1 MTDHHAKPNRLQ
13 NILAHPRW
21 CAAMVALAMV
31 TCLPVLQSGLFNDD
45 YLQRAELMAPSAA
58 HLMLAE
64 VELEVNEPGRL
75 RTCLSDLFV
84 AVSPDKN
91 RAALLE
97 YGALP
102 WWTGPNYRVALL
114 RPVAT
119 FTHWVDTHW
128 LGDSIVWMHTQNV
141 IWLGLILAMASRIY
155 RSFMHSNLAAAG
167 LALLLLA
174 LDSNHY
180 FPTLWIANRNQLMAL
195 FFALV
200 SLSAHQRWRTEK
212 RLHSAILSAVALVAS
227 LLSAEAGVATFAF
240 LFAYALCLDQGTW
253 IKRAMSLMPAIVLII
268 TWRLL
273 YSHLGYGAQGGGF
286 YIDPAGEPTAFVQ
299 AAIHRMAFLL
309 AGQWYA
315 IPPDLF
321 AFFHDAARWPCT
333 LALWCLIVTAVAMCA
348 PLLFRDRT
356 ARFWCVAMGAAIVPV
371 CAAVP
376 MGRNLL
382 FASIAGFALIAQL
395 IHGALTKANW
405 LPGNRPW
412 QWLILLTAGV
422 LITVHAVMGLGA
434 TAAIPKVTHDMMAQ
448 FNASYD
454 LAAARLQDNK
464 QDLVIV
470 NAPNPAS
477 MIYMPYKQ
485 ALTEAPVPA
494 RLHMLAPGY
503 GPLQISRPD
512 NRSLRVKALEAS
524 LLTCQTT
531 TRLEMVHL
539 FRYLSDFRQAQ
550 DRLTPGKAIPLNG
563 LTVTVE
569 SLDTKGNPVDILCRF
584 DSPLEAPNRTWLRW
598 DWQLER
604 YERFDLPDIGES
616 TTLKG
621 PY

>member
-1 MTDHHAKPNRLQ
+1 MTDCHTKQNRIQ
-13 NILAHPRW
+13 RILAHRMWP
-21 CAAMVALAMV
+21 AAMVVLAMV
-31 TCLPVLQSGLFNDD
+31 TCLPTLESGLFNDD
-45 YLQRAELMAPSAA
+45 YLQRAELMAPNAA
-58 HLMLAE
+58 HEALTQ
-64 VELEVNEPGRL
+64 VDLEVNEPGRL
-75 RTCLSDLFV
+75 GTCLPDLFV

-91 RAALLE
+91 RRGLLD

-119 FTHWVDTHW
+119 FTHWIDTHW
-128 LGDSIVWMHTQNV
+128 LGDSILWMHTHNV
-141 IWLGLILAMASRIY
+141 IWLGLIMGMAAVIY
-155 RSFMHSNLAAAG
+155 RSFMRASLVTAG

-200 SLSAHQRWRTEK
+200 CLHTHHRWRTD
-212 RLHSAILSAVALVAS
+212 RRIVAAVLSIIALTAS

-240 LFAYALCLDQGTW
+240 LFAYALCLDQGSW
-253 IKRAMSLMPAIVLII
+253 IKRGLSLVPAFVVIVA
-268 TWRLL
+268 WRQV
-273 YSHLGYGAQGGGF
+273 YSHLGYGAEGGGF
-286 YIDPAGEPTAFVQ
+286 YIDPAGQPTAFVQ
-299 AAIHRMAFLL
+299 AAMHRMAFLL

-321 AFFHDAARWPCT
+321 AFFHDDARWPCT
-333 LALWCLIVTAVAMCA
+333 LALWALILTAVAMCI
-348 PLLFRDRT
+348 PLLYRDRT

-382 FASIAGFALIAQL
+382 FASIAGFALIAQF
-395 IHGALTKANW
+395 IHGAMTRATW

-412 QWLILLTAGV
+412 QWLIMLTAGV
-422 LITVHAVMGLGA
+422 LIAVHVVIGVAA
-434 TAAIPKVTHDMMAQ
+434 TAAMPSITRGMMTQMGATYD
-448 FNASYD
+448 FNGAHLPSG
-454 LAAARLQDNK
+454 
-464 QDLVIV
+464 QDLVII

-477 MIYMPYKQ
+477 MIYMPYRQ
-485 ALTEAPVPA
+485 ALTDQTVPA
-494 RLHMLAPGY
+494 HVRMLAPGY
-503 GPLQISRPD
+503 GPLRVSRPD
-512 NRSLRVKALEAS
+512 DRSLRIKALEAS

-531 TRLEMVHL
+531 ARLELVHL
-539 FRYLSDFRQAQ
+539 YRYLSDFRHAQ
-550 DRLTPGKAIPLNG
+550 DRLTPGQAMTFDG

-569 SLDTKGNPVDILCRF
+569 SLDPAGNPIDILCRF
-584 DSPLEAPNRTWLRW
+584 DSALDASTRTWLRW